1 MTESEIIR
9 PRDRDAVLQSLR
21 AGVVPR
27 LGLHLIQVGRS
38 SEVKALLQDIDRI
51 ADGGSAVRF
60 AIGTYGSGKTFFL
73 NLIRSVALEKKL
85 VTVHADLNPD
95 RRLHSTSGQARSLFS
110 ELMRNMATRAK
121 ADGSALPSVVERFI
135 ATALNEAKTNGTK
148 PEAEIHA
155 RLAQLSELVGGYDF
169 AEVIASY
176 WRGHDTGDD
185 TLKSN
190 VVRWLR
196 GEFGTKTEARAA
208 LGVRTIVDDANIY
221 DQLKLMA
228 RLVRLAGFGGLLVCL
243 DEMVNLYKLANAQA
257 RNSNYEQLLRI
268 VNDSLQGTAVGL
280 GFVLGGT
287 PDFLLDGRRGLY
299 SYEALRSRL
308 PENSY
313 AKNGLVDFTGPV
325 MNLASLTKE
334 DLYILL
340 TKLRHVYAGGDAK
353 RYLLPDNALQAFMEH
368 CSKQIG
374 EARPPDIRGRKYPGS
389 LVFTTLSSS
398 EGADPNLSGF
408 FHRGEFS
415 PAKRASVRGW
425 RSHPHSA
432 SCSLLKS
439 PLPASWF

>member
-1 MTESEIIR
+1 MTELEAIR

-27 LGLHLIQVGRS
+27 IGLHLIQVGRS
-38 SEVKALLQDIDRI
+38 AEVKALLQDIDRI

-60 AIGTYGSGKTFFL
+60 AIGAYGSGKTFFL

-85 VTVHADLNPD
+85 VTIHADLNPD
-95 RRLHSTSGQARSLFS
+95 RRLHSTAGQARSLFS

-121 ADGSALPSVVERFI
+121 SDGSALPSVVERFI
-135 ATALNEAKTNGTK
+135 ATALNEAKANGTK

-280 GFVLGGT
+280 GFVFGGT

-313 AKNGLVDFTGPV
+313 AVNGLVDFSGPV

-340 TKLRHVYAGGDAK
+340 GKLRHVYAGGDPK
-353 RYLLPDNALQAFMEH
+353 RYLLPDGALQGFMEH
-368 CSKQIG
+368 CLKQIG
-374 EARPPDIRGRKYPGS
+374 EAYFRTPRNTITAF
-389 LVFTTLSSS
+389 V
-398 EGADPNLSGF
+398 
-408 FHRGEFS
+408 
-415 PAKRASVRGW
+415 
-425 RSHPHSA
+425 
-432 SCSLLKS
+432 SLLAVLEQNPQVPWTELLTGVALKKDMDVTS
-439 PLPASWF
+439 PEVSAAGQDGNTKEDDELVSFKL